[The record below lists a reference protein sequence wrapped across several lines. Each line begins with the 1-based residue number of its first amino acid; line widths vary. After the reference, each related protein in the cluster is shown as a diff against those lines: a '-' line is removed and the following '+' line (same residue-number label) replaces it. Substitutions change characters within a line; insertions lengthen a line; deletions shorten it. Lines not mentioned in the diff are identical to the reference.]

1 MSKFYDE
8 AIKKLDYDERPL
20 CYLKCSLLT
29 FVCRR
34 GYRPG
39 ILIATNKRVFFYE
52 LNLGLEHTESFLYED
67 ISSIEER
74 EGILRKSIV
83 MNVNGEVVKIGNIM
97 SGNVQRFMSI
107 VKDNIKVGRV

>member
-1 MSKFYDE
+1 MSKFYNE

-39 ILIATNKRVFFYE
+39 ILIATNKRVFF
-52 LNLGLEHTESFLYED
+52 
-67 ISSIEER
+67 
-74 EGILRKSIV
+74 
-83 MNVNGEVVKIGNIM
+83 M
-97 SGNVQRFMSI
+97 S
-107 VKDNIKVGRV
+107 

>member
-8 AIKKLDYDERPL
+8 AIKKLDYDERTL

-52 LNLGLEHTESFLYED
+52 LNLGF
-67 ISSIEER
+67 
-74 EGILRKSIV
+74 
-83 MNVNGEVVKIGNIM
+83 
-97 SGNVQRFMSI
+97 
-107 VKDNIKVGRV
+107 

>member
-52 LNLGLEHTESFLYED
+52 LNLGFWHTESFLYED
-67 ISSIEER
+67 IEEK

-83 MNVNGEVVKIGNIM
+83 MNVNGEVIKIGNIM
-97 SGNVQRFMSI
+97 SGDVQRFMVI

>member
-52 LNLGLEHTESFLYED
+52 LNLGFWHTESFLYED

-74 EGILRKSIV
+74 ESIV
-83 MNVNGEVVKIGNIM
+83 MNVNGEIVKICNII
-97 SGNVQRFMSI
+97 SGDVQRFMAI
-107 VKDNIKVGRV
+107 VKDNIKVGRD

>member
-1 MSKFYDE
+1 MSKFYNE

-52 LNLGLEHTESFLYED
+52 LNLGFWHTESFLYED
-67 ISSIEER
+67 ISS
-74 EGILRKSIV
+74 
-83 MNVNGEVVKIGNIM
+83 NGEEVKICNII
-97 SGNVQRFMSI
+97 SGDVQRFMAI
-107 VKDNIKVGRV
+107 AKDNIKVGRV